1 MALPVGHPFG
11 PPTSRAPAP
20 PTGPVYPRD
29 PMQES
34 IDRIRSMQQAPA
46 QPQPQFT
53 PEDVLQA
60 TGDLTQG
67 IEQEAASRQ
76 AAAAAVAAQQQ
87 AEAEAK
93 QRAEHQQRMSGRWG
107 QIFEHTPG
115 QDWWD
120 TSLRRGERIKDE
132 RQAANQQAWM
142 NQQINEHELPPIAG
156 LDSDP
161 VVSADPAYSVDQTD
175 AVTRM
180 QQQAVNQMTA
190 PTGKGSDVTVRPMP
204 ESSSGPMIPP
214 SPRRQ
219 QAAEKRGR
227 ANQTW
232 TDPAS
237 APLPGEET
245 LPPAVAEWNQARA
258 SSGSGGGIE
267 ALRMAYDI
275 AEKNVPSGKT
285 FDEWVSAQMDAH
297 GVDSKSHPMEA
308 QAVLEKIVSQN
319 LHEYGH
325 DPMGEGIK
333 HDPRIDRRDDT
344 VLNNRRGLA
353 DGTPM
358 DLMTPEQRARIGS
371 HHDGVPRTARGGY
384 SVWDETEGQSGGFV
398 PRGFDPKT
406 VAAAQASGDI
416 RQEAAAYGIDHMA
429 YGDNTAQLEA
439 DVAKVRKRNAEL
451 GKKYDTVAVP
461 GGGFRLAPNAYTQK
475 LRDDQR
481 AKQFGNDMARRWA
494 HEMKETGLASQDV
507 LAAYREHLASNP
519 GDYAG
524 ATRFV
529 ENRYLNSLRMK
540 QTQDRTLAV
549 RQRNM
554 QDARA
559 TRYGVNPG
567 LVSFFDSLNSAET
580 PEQRQALLMF
590 AHGAQPHM
598 GWNSLA
604 AMYAKGQFD
613 EESLKAWTSQMAAKP
628 NANEQIGSAV
638 NDFVNS
644 PAGMATWAQ
653 VNHHISSMPG
663 GDKMSPELKRG
674 EARRYAMPIVQNA
687 IQSGNYNTPDKIAF
701 IRAVTEDAPGKPAA
715 PDTFAAVTGV
725 PRTDPRFA
733 PLYQHVFGVAPAN
746 TAWENTLAGAG
757 WLWNT
762 ATGGG
767 QGLNPSAHAGQPND
781 PAL

>member
-1 MALPVGHPFG
+1 
-11 PPTSRAPAP
+11 
-20 PTGPVYPRD
+20 
-29 PMQES
+29 MQES
-34 IDRIRSMQQAPA
+34 IARIRAMQQAPA
-46 QPQPQFT
+46 QPQFT

-76 AAAAAVAAQQQ
+76 EAAAAAAAQQQ
-87 AEAEAK
+87 AEAAAK
-93 QRAEHQQRMSGRWG
+93 QRAEHEQRMSGRWG
-107 QIFEHTPG
+107 QVFEHTPG

-120 TSLRRGERIKDE
+120 TSLRRGERIKGE
-132 RQAANQQAWM
+132 KQEANQRAWM
-142 NQQINEHELPPIAG
+142 NQQAAALPPIPM
-156 LDSDP
+156 DDP
-161 VVSADPAYSVDQTD
+161 AVASDPAYAVDQTD
-175 AVTRM
+175 AVKAM
-180 QQQAVNQMTA
+180 EQQAAQQVTA
-190 PTGKGSDVTVRPMP
+190 KSDLPEVQPMP
-204 ESSSGPMIPP
+204 PSGNGPAIPP

-258 SSGSGGGIE
+258 SSGSGGGID
-267 ALRMAYDI
+267 ALRTAYDI
-275 AEKNVPSGKT
+275 AERNVPSGKT
-285 FDEWVSAQMDAH
+285 FDEWVSAQMEAH
-297 GVDSKSHPMEA
+297 GVDAQAHPMEA
-308 QAVLEKIVSQN
+308 QAALEKIVSQN
-319 LHEYGH
+319 LSEYGH

-333 HDPRIDRRDDT
+333 HDPRIDRDDDT
-344 VLNNRRGLA
+344 VLKNRRGLA

-687 IQSGNYNTPDKIAF
+687 IQSGNYNTPDQIAF

-725 PRTDPRFA
+725 PRKDPRFA

-746 TAWENTLAGAG
+746 GFGENLYAAAAYGAEVASDTAN
-757 WLWNT
+757 WLSR
-762 ATGGG
+762 AMGGG
-767 QGLNPSAHAGQPND
+767 GSP
-781 PAL
+781 PAQAAPPAK